1 MDTLRVLVC
10 DDEAGMRLGV
20 ERALRHFTVRVPDV
34 DGEVHFAV
42 EQAET
47 AEQALEIIEAGVPE
61 ILLLDL
67 KLPGMSGI
75 ELLERISP
83 RHLDMLVIMISAY
96 ASIDVAVRA
105 TKQGAYN
112 FLAKPF
118 TPSELKDVLRQ
129 AAEHFIVARQARRLA
144 QEKRRVR
151 FEFISVVAHE
161 LKAPIN
167 AIEGYLKIMASHA
180 AGDDPAIYDR
190 MAERSITRIHG
201 MRKMIEDLLDMTRIE
216 SGQKKRE
223 IASVD
228 VCDVARQAMETMLPD
243 ATARNITLEFR
254 GPDSVL
260 MYADRGEL
268 EIILNNLVS
277 NAVKYNRDGGHV
289 EIAVKEWNDGI
300 RVAVS
305 DTGHGITPDDAK
317 KLFNDFVRLKNEH
330 TKGVLGSGLG
340 LSIVKKLALLYG
352 GDVRVASELDKGS
365 TFTVEL
371 ERGEP
376 PA

>member
-20 ERALRHFTVRVPDV
+20 ERALRHFAVRMPEV

-42 EQAET
+42 EQAKS
-47 AEQALEIIEAGVPE
+47 AEEALELIEADPPE

-75 ELLERISP
+75 ELLERIRP
-83 RHLDMLVIMISAY
+83 RQLDMLVIMISAY
-96 ASIDVAVRA
+96 ASIDAAVRA

-129 AAEHFIVARQARRLA
+129 AAEHLIVARQARKLA

-167 AIEGYLKIMASHA
+167 AIEGYLKIMTTRA
-180 AGDDPAIYDR
+180 AGDDPAAYDR
-190 MAERSITRIHG
+190 MAERSITRIRG
-201 MRKMIEDLLDMTRIE
+201 MRKMIEDLLDLTRIE
-216 SGQKKRE
+216 SGQKRRE
-223 IASVD
+223 LTEVD
-228 VCDVARQAMETMLPD
+228 VCEVAQNAVETMLPD
-243 ATARNITLEFR
+243 AQARGIGLQR
-254 GPDSVL
+254 LGPDRV
-260 MYADRGEL
+260 MMTADRGEI

-277 NAVKYNRDGGHV
+277 NAVKYNRDDGRV
-289 EIAVKEWNDGI
+289 EVRIDDTDD
-300 RVAVS
+300 RVQIAVS
-305 DTGHGITPDDAK
+305 DTGFGIAAEDVN
-317 KLFNDFVRLKNEH
+317 KLFNDFVRLKNEN

-352 GDVRVASELDKGS
+352 GDVSVASEPGVGS

-371 ERGEP
+371 GRG
-376 PA
+376 AS

>member
-1 MDTLRVLVC
+1 MDTLHVLVC

-34 DGEVHFAV
+34 DGEVHFVV
-42 EQAET
+42 EQAES
-47 AEQALEIIEAGVPE
+47 AEQALEIIEANPPE
-61 ILLLDL
+61 ILLLDR

-96 ASIDVAVRA
+96 ASIDAAVRA

-118 TPSELKDVLRQ
+118 TPGELKESLRQ
-129 AAEHFIVARQARRLA
+129 AAEHLIMARQARKLA

-167 AIEGYLKIMASHA
+167 AIDGYLRIMATHA
-180 AGDDPAIYDR
+180 AGDDPSMYDR
-190 MAERSITRIHG
+190 MTERCITRIHG

-223 IASVD
+223 IATAD
-228 VCDVARQAMETMLPD
+228 VCEVARNAMETLLPD
-243 ATARNITLEFR
+243 ANARDIRIEFH
-254 GPDSVL
+254 GPDSL
-260 MYADRGEL
+260 YMEADHGEL

-277 NAVKYNRDGGHV
+277 NAVKYNRDGGRV
-289 EIAVKEWNDGI
+289 EIGVADMDGHLRI
-300 RVAVS
+300 SVT
-305 DTGHGITPDDAK
+305 DTGHGIAPGDVN
-317 KLFNDFVRLKNEH
+317 KLFNDFVRLKNES
-330 TKGVLGSGLG
+330 TKGILGSGLG

-352 GDVRVASELDKGS
+352 GDVRVASELGKGS

-371 ERGEP
+371 GRGD
-376 PA
+376 AA

>member
-34 DGEVHFAV
+34 DGEVHFTV
-42 EQAET
+42 EQAES
-47 AEQALEIIEAGVPE
+47 AEQALEIIEAGAPE

-118 TPSELKDVLRQ
+118 TPSELKDSLRQ
-129 AAEHFIVARQARRLA
+129 AAEHLIVARQARKLA

-167 AIEGYLKIMASHA
+167 AIEGYLKIMATHA
-180 AGDDPAIYDR
+180 AGDDPAVYDR

-223 IASVD
+223 ITTVD
-228 VCDVARQAMETMLPD
+228 VCEVAHLAMETMMPD
-243 ATARNITLEFR
+243 ASERNITLEFR
-254 GPDSVL
+254 GPDSL
-260 MYADRGEL
+260 PMSADRGEL

-277 NAVKYNRDGGHV
+277 NAVKYNRDGGRV
-289 EIAVKEWNDGI
+289 EVVVKNLDE
-300 RVAVS
+300 RVQIAVS
-305 DTGHGITPDDAK
+305 DTGFGIAPDDAK
-317 KLFNDFVRLKNEH
+317 KLCNDFVRLKNDR

-340 LSIVKKLALLYG
+340 LSIVKKLALMYG
-352 GDVRVASELDKGS
+352 GDVGIDSEVDKGS

-371 ERGEP
+371 QRGGI
-376 PA
+376 AT

>member
-34 DGEVHFAV
+34 DGEVHLAV
-42 EQAET
+42 EPAES
-47 AEQALEIIEAGVPE
+47 AEQALEIIEAGAPE

-118 TPSELKDVLRQ
+118 TPSELKDSLRQ
-129 AAEHFIVARQARRLA
+129 AAEHLIVARQARKLA

-167 AIEGYLKIMASHA
+167 AIEGYLKIMATHA
-180 AGDDPAIYDR
+180 AGDDPAVYDR

-223 IASVD
+223 IATVD
-228 VCDVARQAMETMLPD
+228 VCEVAHLALETMMPD
-243 ATARNITLEFR
+243 ARERNIMLEFR
-254 GPDSVL
+254 GPDSL
-260 MYADRGEL
+260 PMSADRGEL

-277 NAVKYNRDGGHV
+277 NAVKYNRDGGRV
-289 EIAVKEWNDGI
+289 EVVVKNPDE
-300 RVAVS
+300 RVQIAVS
-305 DTGHGITPDDAK
+305 DTGFGIAPDDAK
-317 KLFNDFVRLKNEH
+317 KLFNDFVRLKNER

-352 GDVRVASELDKGS
+352 GDVCIDSEVDKGS

-371 ERGEP
+371 QRGDI
-376 PA
+376 AT

>member
-34 DGEVHFAV
+34 DGEVHFVV
-42 EQAET
+42 EQAES
-47 AEQALEIIEAGVPE
+47 AEQALEIIEAGAPE

-118 TPSELKDVLRQ
+118 TPSELKDSLRQ
-129 AAEHFIVARQARRLA
+129 AAEHLIVARQARKLA

-167 AIEGYLKIMASHA
+167 AIEGYLKIMATHA
-180 AGDDPAIYDR
+180 AGDDPAVYDR

-223 IASVD
+223 IATVD
-228 VCDVARQAMETMLPD
+228 VCEVAHLALETMMPD
-243 ATARNITLEFR
+243 ARERNITLEFR
-254 GPDSVL
+254 GPDSL
-260 MYADRGEL
+260 PMSADRGEL

-277 NAVKYNRDGGHV
+277 NAVKYNRDGGRV
-289 EIAVKEWNDGI
+289 EVVVKNPDE
-300 RVAVS
+300 RVQIAVS
-305 DTGHGITPDDAK
+305 DTGFGIAPDDAK
-317 KLFNDFVRLKNEH
+317 KLFNDFVRLKNER

-340 LSIVKKLALLYG
+340 LSIVKKLALMYG
-352 GDVRVASELDKGS
+352 GDVGVDSEVDKGS

-371 ERGEP
+371 QRGNI
-376 PA
+376 AT